1 MDTVGFIG
9 TGVMGFPMARN
20 LARHFGRLVIWNR
33 TPEKA
38 EALAADGA
46 QVAAD
51 PADVFRRCRIVIMM
65 LATEDAIDDV
75 FRQACEVFPS
85 AITDRIIVNMGT
97 TSPAYSAALDA
108 RIRAAGGQY
117 VEAPVSGSRVPA
129 ANGQLVGMIAG
140 EPDAVAEVRPLLAP
154 MCKESFVC
162 GPVPAALQM
171 KLAVNLFLITMV
183 SGLVES
189 HHFAREL
196 GLDTALHRAIL
207 DAGPMA
213 SAVSKMKL
221 EKLVADDFSVQASI
235 ADVQKNARLVAEE
248 ARRGGITS
256 PLIEECYKLF
266 SETLAAGHGLLDMVG
281 VLRAIE
287 ARNS

>member
-1 MDTVGFIG
+1 MGTVGFIG

-75 FRQACEVFPS
+75 FRHACEVFPS
-85 AITDRIIVNMGT
+85 AITGRIIVNMGT

-287 ARNS
+287 ARNR